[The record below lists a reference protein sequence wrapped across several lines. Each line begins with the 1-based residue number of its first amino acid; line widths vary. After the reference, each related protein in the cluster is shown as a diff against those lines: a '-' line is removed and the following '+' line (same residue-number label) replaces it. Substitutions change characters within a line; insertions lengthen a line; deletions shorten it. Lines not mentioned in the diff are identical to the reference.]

1 MLHSVLRL
9 PVYCPSQ
16 VLLEPDTVCRL
27 ITEVIVRTFLQF
39 ATIVTCFLTLPLF
52 LVWSRRSSDTFLVLP
67 FQRLLSKEA
76 HAA

>member
-1 MLHSVLRL
+1 MLHFILRL
-9 PVYCPSQ
+9 YFPSQ

-27 ITEVIVRTFLQF
+27 ITEVIVGTFVQF
-39 ATIVTCFLTLPLF
+39 ATIVTCFLMLPLF
-52 LVWSRRSSDTFLVLP
+52 LVWSRRSSDIFLMLP